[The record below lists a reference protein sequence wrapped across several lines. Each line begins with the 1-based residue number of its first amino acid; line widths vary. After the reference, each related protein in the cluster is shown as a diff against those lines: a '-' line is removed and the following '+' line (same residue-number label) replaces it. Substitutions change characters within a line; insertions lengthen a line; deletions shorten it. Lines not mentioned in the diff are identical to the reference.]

1 MLFFDDLANVKKIQE
16 FWTAQHHM
24 YVYTKESNESDC
36 YCPKE
41 RYIKITR
48 KGLKNPY
55 KKKEKDSSNDYISK
69 KSNNDYIS
77 KKSNHINEYISKKSL
92 EIGRDKRSSN
102 FYPNKSRP
110 F

>member
-1 MLFFDDLANVKKIQE
+1 MLFFDDLTDVVKIRE
-16 FWTAQHHM
+16 FWQAEH

-41 RYIKITR
+41 RNIKIT
-48 KGLKNPY
+48 KGLKNVY
-55 KKKEKDSSNDYISK
+55 KKKKKNSSNDSPFE
-69 KSNNDYIS
+69 SNDYYIS

>member
-24 YVYTKESNESDC
+24 YVYTKESNESD
-36 YCPKE
+36 YCPKF
-41 RYIKITR
+41 RNKKIT
-48 KGLKNPY
+48 KNGLKNVY
-55 KKKEKDSSNDYISK
+55 KKKKKNSSNDSPCE
-69 KSNNDYIS
+69 SNDYYIS
-77 KKSNHINEYISKKSL
+77 KKSNHINDYISKKSF